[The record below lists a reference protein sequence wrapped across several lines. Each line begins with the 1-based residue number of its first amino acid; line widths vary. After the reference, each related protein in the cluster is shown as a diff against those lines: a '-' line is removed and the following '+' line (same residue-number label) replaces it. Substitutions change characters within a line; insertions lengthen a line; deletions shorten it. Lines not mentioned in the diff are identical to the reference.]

1 MSTAPAQTRTAIRTA
16 IVAGGTYGIGRG
28 IVLRLARAGW
38 HVVAFGLD
46 ARQPGSAAEG
56 GVEGTRT
63 ALSDAGLP
71 GDVLE
76 GDVSVA
82 ADVARVVERALD
94 ATGRIDGLVNV
105 AAMRPTGSILDTD
118 EATFDRTLAV
128 NLKGMFLTCKA
139 VIPHMQAAN
148 NEGRGGAIVNI
159 GSGAGWGKAGILA
172 YCSSKGGVFAFSSAL
187 AYDHLADRIRVNVVV
202 PGPQTESG
210 MVEIAREEGR
220 EMAPYQTATGRQT
233 RPEDIANAVNF
244 LLSDEAAQ
252 ISGTV
257 VDVGA
262 FSHQG
267 MTGQP
272 RA

>member
-1 MSTAPAQTRTAIRTA
+1 MTTSSKGTRTA

-28 IVLRLARAGW
+28 VALRLAKAGW
-38 HVVAFGLD
+38 HVVAFGLET
-46 ARQPGSAAEG
+46 RQPGSAAEG
-56 GVEGTRT
+56 GVEGTRA
-63 ALSDAGLP
+63 ALAEAGLA

-82 ADVARVVERALD
+82 ADVARVTQHALD
-94 ATGRIDGLVNV
+94 VTGRIDGLVNV
-105 AAMRPTGSILDTD
+105 AAMRPTGSILYTD
-118 EATFDRTLAV
+118 EATFDRTVAV

-139 VIPHMQAAN
+139 AIPHMISV
-148 NEGRGGAIVNI
+148 GGGAIVNI
-159 GSGAGWGKAGILA
+159 GSGAGWGKSGILA

-187 AYDHLADRIRVNVVV
+187 AYDHLKDKIRVNVVV

-210 MVEIAREEGR
+210 MIEIAREEGR
-220 EMAPYQTATGRQT
+220 AMPAYETATGRQT
-233 RPEDIANAVNF
+233 QPEDIANAVNF

-252 ISGTV
+252 ISGTI

>member
-1 MSTAPAQTRTAIRTA
+1 MAESRTA

-28 IVLRLARAGW
+28 IALRLARAGW
-38 HVVAFGLD
+38 HVVAFGLNT
-46 ARQPGSAAEG
+46 RQPGSAAEG
-56 GVEGTRT
+56 GVEGTRA
-63 ALSDAGLP
+63 ALAEAGLT

-82 ADVARVVERALD
+82 ADVDRIVQHALD
-94 ATGRIDGLVNV
+94 VTGRIDGLVNI

-118 EATFDRTLAV
+118 EATFDRTVAV

-139 VIPHMQAAN
+139 TIPHMKAV
-148 NEGRGGAIVNI
+148 GGGAIVNI

-187 AYDHLADRIRVNVVV
+187 AYDHLVDHIRVNVVV

-210 MVEIAREEGR
+210 MIEIAREEGR
-220 EMAPYQTATGRQT
+220 AMPAYQTATGRPTQ
-233 RPEDIANAVNF
+233 PDDIANAVNF
-244 LLSDEAAQ
+244 LMSDEAAQ

>member
-1 MSTAPAQTRTAIRTA
+1 MSEKQTA

-28 IVLRLARAGW
+28 IALRLARAGW
-38 HVVAFGLD
+38 HVVAFGLNT
-46 ARQPGSAAEG
+46 RQPGSAAEG
-56 GVEGTRT
+56 GVEGTRA
-63 ALSDAGLP
+63 ALAEAGLT

-82 ADVARVVERALD
+82 ADVDRVVQHALD
-94 ATGRIDGLVNV
+94 ATGRIDGLVNI

-118 EATFDRTLAV
+118 EATFDRTVAV

-139 VIPHMQAAN
+139 TIPHMKAV
-148 NEGRGGAIVNI
+148 GGGAIVNI

-187 AYDHLADRIRVNVVV
+187 AYDHLVDHIRVNVVV

-210 MVEIAREEGR
+210 MIEIAREEGR
-220 EMAPYQTATGRQT
+220 SMPAYQTATGRQT
-233 RPEDIANAVNF
+233 QPDDIANAVNF
-244 LLSDEAAQ
+244 LMSAEAAQ

>member
-1 MSTAPAQTRTAIRTA
+1 MADPRTAI
-16 IVAGGTYGIGRG
+16 IAGGTYGIGRG
-28 IVLRLARAGW
+28 IALRLAQAGW
-38 HVVAFGLD
+38 RVVAFGLET
-46 ARQPGSAAEG
+46 RQAGSAAEG
-56 GVEGTRT
+56 GVAGTQA
-63 ALSDAGLP
+63 ALAEAGLS

-82 ADVARVVERALD
+82 ADVARIVQHAID
-94 ATGRIDGLVNV
+94 TTGRVDGLVNV
-105 AAMRPTGSILDTD
+105 AAMRPTGTILDTD
-118 EATFDRTLAV
+118 EETFDRTVAV

-139 VIPHMQAAN
+139 VIPHMKTV
-148 NEGRGGAIVNI
+148 GGGAIVNI
-159 GSGAGWGKAGILA
+159 GSGAGWGKSGILA

-187 AYDHLADRIRVNVVV
+187 AYDHLVDRIRVNVVV

-210 MVEIAREEGR
+210 MIEIAREEGR
-220 EMAPYQTATGRQT
+220 DMPAYQTATGRQT
-233 RPEDIANAVNF
+233 QPVDIANAVNF

-252 ISGTV
+252 ISGTI